1 MYFPRGPRS
10 SHSPRGRRGLR
21 SFRPRRPRVLAF
33 LCLAPLLA
41 GCFASSG
48 SGGGDGEDKASGAG
62 GGSRLRVALAF
73 PPTENLSPYGAD
85 ATILSRLGVTEGLTA
100 LDGNGSAVPALAAS
114 WRREDDRTWLFTL
127 REAVFQD
134 GTDVTP
140 AAVAASLAR
149 AGEARP
155 APAALAGVTLTAKA
169 AGGAGVR
176 ITTAAPDPVLP
187 LRLSSPSLVVL
198 SPKAYGNRNGNGNG
212 NGKKD
217 AVDPVGTATG
227 PFEITRVA
235 GTGAAGLD
243 RFDDYWGGRAQ
254 ASGIDVRFVADG
266 AARANALRTGQ
277 VDIAEAIP
285 VAQAATLDAGT
296 RRETATTR
304 TTSLHLNASSG
315 VFKDPALRAAARA
328 AVDASVLAEG
338 VYEGHADAA
347 AGIYG
352 PAVTWA
358 QGKRVRPA
366 GRARAVAPGGAS
378 VTLATY
384 DNRPEL
390 PEVAQVLKQQLE
402 KAGFKVKLEV
412 REYSRVESD
421 ALAGRFDAFVGARN
435 SLLDTGDPVSVLA
448 GDFTCDG
455 GYNLAR
461 LCHPDVDRAV
471 GKAQAASDADERQ
484 DAAMAAEAVILGSD
498 AVVPLVHQRIIT
510 GVAAKVG
517 GVLPDPYER
526 TLVGAGT
533 RR

>member
-1 MYFPRGPRS
+1 MRVPRS
-10 SHSPRGRRGLR
+10 LR
-21 SFRPRRPRVLAF
+21 NPDRPRRPRLLAT
-33 LCLAPLLA
+33 LCVAPLVA
-41 GCFASSG
+41 GCFASP
-48 SGGGDGEDKASGAG
+48 GGGDSKASAARG
-62 GGSRLRVALAF
+62 GPRLRVALAF
-73 PPTENLSPYGAD
+73 PPAENLSPYGAD

-100 LDGNGSAVPALAAS
+100 LDGNGSAVPGLAAS

-169 AGGAGVR
+169 AGGAAVR
-176 ITTAAPDPVLP
+176 VTTDSPDPVLP
-187 LRLSSPSLVVL
+187 LRLSSPSLAVL
-198 SPKAYGNRNGNGNG
+198 SPKAYGNGGSGRH
-212 NGKKD
+212 D

-227 PFEITRVA
+227 PFEITRVT
-235 GTGAAGLD
+235 GTGAAALD

-277 VDIAEAIP
+277 VDLAEAIP
-285 VAQAATLDAGT
+285 VAQAATLDAGA

-304 TTSLHLNASSG
+304 TTSLHLNAKSG
-315 VFKDPALRAAARA
+315 VFEDPALRAAARA
-328 AVDASVLAEG
+328 AVDASVFTEG
-338 VYEGHADAA
+338 VYEGHADAG

-378 VTLATY
+378 ITLATY

-402 KAGFKVKLEV
+402 KAGFTVQLEV

-421 ALAGRFDAFVGARN
+421 ALAGRFDAFVAARN

-461 LCHPDVDRAV
+461 LCDADVDRAV
-471 GKAQAASDADERQ
+471 GRAQAAADADERQ
-484 DAAMAAEAVILGSD
+484 EAAMAAEAVILGTD
-498 AVVPLVHQRIIT
+498 AVIPLVHQRIIT
-510 GVAAKVG
+510 GVAAKVS

-526 TLVGAGT
+526 TLVTAGT

>member
-1 MYFPRGPRS
+1 MHVPLGPRS
-10 SHSPRGRRGLR
+10 PHSLRSPRGLR
-21 SFRPRRPRVLAF
+21 RPRRLPRSRLLALF
-33 LCLAPLLA
+33 CLTPLLA

-48 SGGGDGEDKASGAG
+48 SGGGHGQGRDAG
-62 GGSRLRVALAF
+62 GSGSRLRVALAF
-73 PPTENLSPYGAD
+73 PPAENLSPYGAD

-127 REAVFQD
+127 REAVFHD

-155 APAALAGVTLTAKA
+155 APAALAGVAFTAKA
-169 AGGAGVR
+169 AGGAAVR
-176 ITTAAPDPVLP
+176 VTTAAPDPVLP
-187 LRLSSPSLVVL
+187 LRLSSPSLAVL
-198 SPKAYGNRNGNGNG
+198 SPKAYGK
-212 NGKKD
+212 GKKD

-227 PFEITRVA
+227 PFEITRV
-235 GTGAAGLD
+235 TGASAAALD
-243 RFDDYWGGRAQ
+243 RFDGYWGGRAQ
-254 ASGIDVRFVADG
+254 SSGVDVRFVADG

-277 VDIAEAIP
+277 VDLAEAIP
-285 VAQAATLDAGT
+285 VAQAATLDPGT

-304 TTSLHLNASSG
+304 TTSLHLNARSG

-338 VYEGHADAA
+338 VYEGHADAG

-366 GRARAVAPGGAS
+366 GRAKAVAPGGAS
-378 VTLATY
+378 LTLATY

-402 KAGFKVKLEV
+402 KAGFKVTLEV
-412 REYSRVESD
+412 REYSRLESD

-448 GDFTCDG
+448 GDFTCEG

-461 LCHPDVDRAV
+461 LCDPDVDRAV
-471 GKAQAASDADERQ
+471 GKAQAAADADERQ
-484 DAAMAAEAVILGSD
+484 DAAMAAEAVILGTD

-510 GVAAKVG
+510 GVAARVG
-517 GVLPDPYER
+517 GVTPDPYER